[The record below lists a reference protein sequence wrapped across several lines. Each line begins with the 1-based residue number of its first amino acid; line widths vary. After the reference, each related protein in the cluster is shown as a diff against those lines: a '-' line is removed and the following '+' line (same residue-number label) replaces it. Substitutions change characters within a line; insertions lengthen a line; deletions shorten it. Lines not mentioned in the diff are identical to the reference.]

1 MFIGAFLFLMSRI
14 FGGPEGIPAGTPP
27 VVIITVLDPG
37 IYTAAYIEDIKENRM
52 EYARKHGELNSYNW
66 ACNAVLTKK
75 NNQ

>member
-1 MFIGAFLFLMSRI
+1 
-14 FGGPEGIPAGTPP
+14 